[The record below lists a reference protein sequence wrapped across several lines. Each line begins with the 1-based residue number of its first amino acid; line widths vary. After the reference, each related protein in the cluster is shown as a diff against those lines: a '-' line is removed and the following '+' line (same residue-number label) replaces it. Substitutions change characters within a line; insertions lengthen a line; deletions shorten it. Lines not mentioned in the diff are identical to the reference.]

1 MAVNYGQVAIVPK
14 GEWNVETQYKV
25 NNLVSYDGSSYV
37 AKVQPP
43 VGTLP
48 TDTSYWQ
55 VSAAGTKKATA
66 DSLGTVMPDGTTTS
80 VGEDGKL
87 SVNTAQ
93 QNALGVVKGS
103 DDITVGED
111 GTLAVNTTFEQA
123 TELANII
130 AGEAIKSVLG
140 KVSKAIAATMSLDEN
155 ALLKNMI
162 SGIDV
167 NDGNKVPSSAYIHS
181 LVERIGMGTALEGG
195 FDNLT
200 AGINSV
206 NNNLSKAIISSDLFA
221 DYSSPTFVRWNYKTA
236 NTPYKA
242 GLTYGQEGFALVFG
256 SVSGWHTVISWLK
269 GDRNMWAHYVSEGTD
284 YGWSEYAQKSD
295 LNSALIYRGDIT
307 GDLNRAS
314 KNGITPGYYTVGNSS
329 TISNGPKG
337 IAWCPFIQFYDSFHT
352 QMIIGTTGLF
362 VRKFAGNPA
371 AWIDWAQYSKS

>member
-93 QNALGVVKGS
+93 QDALGVVKGS

-111 GTLAVNTTFEQA
+111 GTLTVNTTFEQA

-140 KVSKAIAATMSLDEN
+140 KVSKAIATTMSLDEN

-167 NDGNKVPSSAYIHS
+167 NDSNKVPSSAYIHT
-181 LVERIGMGTALEGG
+181 LVERIGMGTELVSGLG
-195 FDNLT
+195 DLT
-200 AGINSV
+200 TGLNTI
-206 NNNLSKAIISSDLFA
+206 NNNLSNAGIPTVKKITDLYAIKKSGFYCYDAGASNAPMSSRGGMIVANYLSDSWISLTVVPYALSKIYTNTKYNNMWVGWAESATKDDLPIIGKFTNKKNKDIIKIGSVVKSRSAVCVFPRYNTLTTVRCIYPSLEISAGEDQFQLFA
-221 DYSSPTFVRWNYKTA
+221 WDT
-236 NTPYKA
+236 NTQNDSTSTN
-242 GLTYGQEGFALVFG
+242 L
-256 SVSGWHTVISWLK
+256 
-269 GDRNMWAHYVSEGTD
+269 D
-284 YGWSEYAQKSD
+284 
-295 LNSALIYRGDIT
+295 
-307 GDLNRAS
+307 
-314 KNGITPGYYTVGNSS
+314 GYYIVM
-329 TISNGPKG
+329 P
-337 IAWCPFIQFYDSFHT
+337 
-352 QMIIGTTGLF
+352 ML
-362 VRKFAGNPA
+362 
-371 AWIDWAQYSKS
+371 SK

>member
-93 QNALGVVKGS
+93 QDALGVVKGS

-111 GTLAVNTTFEQA
+111 GTLTVNTTFEQA

-140 KVSKAIAATMSLDEN
+140 KVSKAIATTMSLDEK

-167 NDGNKVPSSAYIHS
+167 NDVNKVPSSAYIHS
-181 LVERIGMGTALEGG
+181 LVERIGMGTALEGE

-200 AGINSV
+200 DGLNSV
-206 NNNLSKAIISSDLFA
+206 NNNLSNKADKTSLSNYVSKDDLGVFLTASGTKAAVFRGYVEITNLKLYARHTYLILGKAEASMTVSLIAAIIGFPSSDYGTS
-221 DYSSPTFVRWNYKTA
+221 YSLGMSRSTGANGGGCVTA
-236 NTPYKA
+236 AIIT
-242 GLTYGQEGFALVFG
+242 LT
-256 SVSGWHTVISWLK
+256 K
-269 GDRNMWAHYVSEGTD
+269 DC
-284 YGWSEYAQKSD
+284 
-295 LNSALIYRGDIT
+295 
-307 GDLNRAS
+307 
-314 KNGITPGYYTVGNSS
+314 
-329 TISNGPKG
+329 TISLQGYGYDNATYDYQGFLM
-337 IAWCPFIQFYDSFHT
+337 AIQ
-352 QMIIGTTGLF
+352 L
-362 VRKFAGNPA
+362 K
-371 AWIDWAQYSKS
+371 